1 MKEEIINTLEG
12 VKKGK
17 EIIVHVVEVEVMADL
32 TAIEGDIALE
42 VTVEEDRR
50 RTTTATTLYITST
63 LTMTLVFLTLTI
75 HCIYHLMV
83 TIHHRMEPLL
93 CLSHRNTITQTRYEL
108 HSRTLYLIPLR
119 KFF

>member
-42 VTVEEDRR
+42 VVVEGDR
-50 RTTTATTLYITST
+50 RTTTATTLCITST

-108 HSRTLYLIPLR
+108 HSRTLYWIPLR